1 MAGRHLPP
9 EGFGGKVVFF
19 SKKKPD
25 GQWNEDQC
33 VCFVKKNLPAVGDGV
48 QVYF

>member
-19 SKKKPD
+19 QKKNLTANGID
-25 GQWNEDQC
+25 DQC
-33 VCFVKKNLPAVGDGV
+33 VCFVKKKLLAVGDGV